1 MRAFGYTSACRRPRF
16 RHEARLSHIK
26 ASRYKP
32 IKNMLAIVGTN
43 LGRGT
48 LSIRCALSSRACS
61 FVVRSGSDWVC
72 FFFHRGR
79 EYDFESNIGRRES
92 EFDSGMR
99 THSSSNRTWSC
110 DGEVGSWSSV
120 EVEAEGRVSTTDVII
135 IVLVV
140 FVAVVDVVDDGEQK
154 GKR

>member
-16 RHEARLSHIK
+16 SHEARSSHMKARLSGNG
-26 ASRYKP
+26 
-32 IKNMLAIVGTN
+32 NMLSIVGTN

-48 LSIRCALSSRACS
+48 LRIRCALSSRAWS
-61 FVVRSGSDWVC
+61 FVVRSGSERVC

-79 EYDFESNIGRRES
+79 EYDFESNRGRREC
-92 EFDSGMR
+92 EFDSGMS

-120 EVEAEGRVSTTDVII
+120 QVEAEGRVSTTDVII
-135 IVLVV
+135 IVLVLV
-140 FVAVVDVVDDGEQK
+140 VVVVVAVADDGGQK
-154 GKR
+154 GKW